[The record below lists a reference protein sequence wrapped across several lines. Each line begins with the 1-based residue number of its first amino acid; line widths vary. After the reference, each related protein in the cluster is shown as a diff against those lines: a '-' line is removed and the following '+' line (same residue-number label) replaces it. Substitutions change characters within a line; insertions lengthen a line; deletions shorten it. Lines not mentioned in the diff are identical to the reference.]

1 MVSKIMKFWQN
12 KLTSRKRNK
21 KMDAGKTGHFVLHE
35 FNSALGEKPCKICI
49 STDFCHFAYSG
60 LI

>member
-12 KLTSRKRNK
+12 KPPSRKRNK
-21 KMDAGKTGHFVLHE
+21 KMDAGKNGHFVFRE
-35 FNSALGEKPCKICI
+35 FNTTLNKKPCKTYI
-49 STDFCHFAYSG
+49 SADFCHFAHGG